1 MVDFFAAAHSFKSFM
16 LNLAHWIH
24 TALEK
29 QAGHGYHDAPIW
41 LYDLSFAQA
50 AIHPELVQ
58 RVLCY
63 QDCHLEGRPC
73 GRGKQVEL
81 MLNS

>member
-1 MVDFFAAAHSFKSFM
+1 M

-41 LYDLSFAQA
+41 LYHLSFCTGSNT
-50 AIHPELVQ
+50 P
-58 RVLCY
+58 
-63 QDCHLEGRPC
+63 
-73 GRGKQVEL
+73 
-81 MLNS
+81 